1 MLNNRENKMKKLFNT
16 SLVALL
22 TSSPF
27 LANAEGL
34 ERVNI
39 DPSFMFTEGST
50 AEIGFGNVSPSL
62 PAVKGTG
69 SAFTFQ
75 SGLDVAT
82 SFSVLTGSVKTELG
96 DNFDLGLFYT
106 SQGNGVGIDY
116 GTIGSEAN
124 VTIKADLEI
133 PTLAMI
139 GKYQI
144 NEAMS
149 VFVGAKQSTVK
160 KGATLKLGSDTSAI
174 SLNGNV
180 LPDVT
185 SHWELAKKSGIGAIY
200 GAAYEMP
207 EIALRVVLTI
217 EDDIDLAIPATSKGG
232 LASTGTATASIGDA
246 MSLNFQT
253 GIAEDTLLFGNIRRS
268 SWKDNQVKVPTP
280 AGLAQVSSFS
290 DGDSYSLGIG
300 RKISDDLS
308 VSISGFYDG
317 SSGGA
322 VSELAPTGATRT
334 LSVGGKYAIA
344 DNADLSL
351 GGSYSKRGDVLTGTY
366 KASLTDSE
374 VISLGAKLAFSF

>member
-1 MLNNRENKMKKLFNT
+1 MKKLFN
-16 SLVALL
+16 SGLVALL
-22 TSSPF
+22 ATTPF
-27 LANAEGL
+27 FVNAEGL
-34 ERVNI
+34 ERINI
-39 DPSFMFTEGST
+39 DPSFMFTEGSS
-50 AEIGFGNVSPSL
+50 AEIGFANISPSF

-69 SAFTFQ
+69 SSFTFQ
-75 SGLDVAT
+75 SGLKVAP
-82 SFSVLTGSVKTELG
+82 SFSALTGSVKTELG

-106 SQGNGVGIDY
+106 NQGNGVGIDY

-160 KGATLKLGSDTSAI
+160 AGATLKLGNDTSSI
-174 SLNGNV
+174 SGNGNP

-185 SHWELAKKSGIGAIY
+185 SHWELSKKSGIGAIY

-207 EIALRVVLTI
+207 EIALRVVLTV
-217 EDDIDLAIPATSKGG
+217 EDDIDLNIAATTKGG
-232 LASTGTATASIGDA
+232 AAATGTATASIGDA
-246 MSLNFQT
+246 ISLNFQT

-268 SWKDNQVKVPTP
+268 SWADNQVKVPTA

-322 VSELAPTGATRT
+322 VSELAPTGSTKT

-344 DNADLSL
+344 DNADLSI
-351 GGSYSKRGDVLTGTY
+351 GGSYSQRGDVLTGTY
-366 KASLTDSE
+366 KASLTDSK
-374 VISLGAKLAFSF
+374 VISLGAKIAFSF

>member
-1 MLNNRENKMKKLFNT
+1 MKKFFN
-16 SLVALL
+16 SGLVALL
-22 TSSPF
+22 TTTPF
-27 LANAEGL
+27 FVNAEGL
-34 ERVNI
+34 ERINI
-39 DPSFMFTEGST
+39 DPSFMFTEGSS
-50 AEIGFGNVSPSL
+50 AEIGFANISPSF

-75 SGLDVAT
+75 SGLKVAP
-82 SFSVLTGSVKTELG
+82 SFSAITGSVKTELG
-96 DNFDLGLFYT
+96 DSFDLGLFYT

-116 GTIGSEAN
+116 GTIGAEAN

-160 KGATLKLGSDTSAI
+160 SGATLKLGSDS
-174 SLNGNV
+174 GNANP

-185 SHWELAKKSGIGAIY
+185 SHWELTKKSGIGAIY

-207 EIALRVVLTI
+207 EIALRVVLTV
-217 EDDIDLAIPATSKGG
+217 EDDIDLSIPATAKGG
-232 LASTGTATASIGDA
+232 LAATGTATASIGDA
-246 MSLNFQT
+246 ISLNFQT

-268 SWKDNQVKVPTP
+268 SWADNQVKVPFLVVGMQP
-280 AGLAQVSSFS
+280 VSSFS

-300 RKISDDLS
+300 RKISEDLS

-322 VSELAPTGATRT
+322 VSELAPTGATKT

-344 DNADLSL
+344 DNADLSI
-351 GGSYSKRGDVLTGTY
+351 GGSYSQRGDVLTGTY

>member
-1 MLNNRENKMKKLFNT
+1 MKKFFN
-16 SLVALL
+16 SGLVALL
-22 TSSPF
+22 TTTPF
-27 LANAEGL
+27 FVNAEGL
-34 ERVNI
+34 ERINI
-39 DPSFMFTEGST
+39 DPSFMFTEGSS
-50 AEIGFGNVSPSL
+50 AEIGFANISPSF

-75 SGLDVAT
+75 SGLKVAP
-82 SFSVLTGSVKTELG
+82 SFSAITGSVKTELG
-96 DNFDLGLFYT
+96 DSFDLGLFYT

-116 GTIGSEAN
+116 GTIGAEAN

-160 KGATLKLGSDTSAI
+160 SGATLKLGSDS
-174 SLNGNV
+174 GNANP

-185 SHWELAKKSGIGAIY
+185 SHWELTKKSGIGAIY

-207 EIALRVVLTI
+207 EIALRVVLTV
-217 EDDIDLAIPATSKGG
+217 EDDIDLSIPATAKGG
-232 LASTGTATASIGDA
+232 LADTGTATASIGDA
-246 MSLNFQT
+246 ISLNFQT

-268 SWKDNQVKVPTP
+268 SWADNQVKVPFLVVGMQP
-280 AGLAQVSSFS
+280 VSSFS

-300 RKISDDLS
+300 RKINEDLS

-322 VSELAPTGATRT
+322 VSELAPTGATKT

-344 DNADLSL
+344 DNADLSI
-351 GGSYSKRGDVLTGTY
+351 GGSYSQRGDVLTGTY

>member
-1 MLNNRENKMKKLFNT
+1 MRKIIHTGLA
-16 SLVALL
+16 ALL
-22 TSSPF
+22 CSAPY

-34 ERVNI
+34 ERINI
-39 DPSFMFTEGST
+39 DPNFMFTDGSS
-50 AEIGFGNVSPSL
+50 AEISFANISPSF

-75 SGLDVAT
+75 SGLDVAP
-82 SFSVLTGSVKTELG
+82 SFSALTGSVKTDLG
-96 DNFDLGLFYT
+96 DNFALGLFYT

-124 VTIKADLEI
+124 VTIKADLEM
-133 PTLAMI
+133 PTLAAI

-144 NEAMS
+144 NDNIS

-160 KGATLKLGSDTSAI
+160 KGATLKLGSDTSSI
-174 SLNGNV
+174 SKNGNP

-185 SHWELAKKSGIGAIY
+185 SHWELDKKAGIGAIY

-207 EIALRVVLTI
+207 EIALRVTLTI
-217 EDDIDLAIPATSKGG
+217 EDDIYLKIPATAKGG
-232 LASTGTATASIGDA
+232 AAATGTATASIGDA

-268 SWKDNQVKVPTP
+268 NWKDNQVKVPFSGV
-280 AGLAQVSSFS
+280 GLQQVSSFS

-334 LSVGGKYAIA
+334 LSLGGKYAIA
-344 DNADLSL
+344 DNADLSI

-366 KASLTDSE
+366 KASLTDSK
-374 VISLGAKLAFSF
+374 VISLGAKVAFSF

>member
-1 MLNNRENKMKKLFNT
+1 MKKIIYTGLA
-16 SLVALL
+16 ALL
-22 TSSPF
+22 GSTPF
-27 LANAEGL
+27 VVNAEGL
-34 ERVNI
+34 ERINI
-39 DPSFMFTEGST
+39 DPSFMFTEGNS
-50 AEIGFGNVSPSL
+50 AEISFANISPSF

-82 SFSVLTGSVKTELG
+82 SFSALSGSVKTDLG
-96 DNFDLGLFYT
+96 DSIALGLFYT

-124 VTIKADLEI
+124 VTIKADLEM
-133 PTLAMI
+133 PTLAAI

-144 NEAMS
+144 NDNIS
-149 VFVGAKQSTVK
+149 VFLGAKQSTVK

-174 SLNGNV
+174 SGNGNP

-185 SHWELAKKSGIGAIY
+185 SHWELDKKAGIGAIY
-200 GAAYEMP
+200 GASYEMP
-207 EIALRVVLTI
+207 EIALRVTLTI
-217 EDDIDLAIPATSKGG
+217 EDDIDLKIPATAKGG
-232 LASTGTATASIGDA
+232 AAATGTATASIGDA

-268 SWKDNQVKVPTP
+268 SWADNQVKVPTA

-300 RKISDDLS
+300 RKINDDLS

-334 LSVGGKYAIA
+334 LSLGGKYAIA
-344 DNADLSL
+344 DNADLSI

-366 KASLTDSE
+366 KASLTDSK
-374 VISLGAKLAFSF
+374 VVSLGAKVAFSF

>member
-1 MLNNRENKMKKLFNT
+1 MKKLFN
-16 SLVALL
+16 SGLVALL
-22 TSSPF
+22 ATTPF
-27 LANAEGL
+27 FVNAEGL
-34 ERVNI
+34 ERINI
-39 DPSFMFTEGST
+39 DPSFMFTEGSS
-50 AEIGFGNVSPSL
+50 AEIGFANISPSF

-69 SAFTFQ
+69 SSFTFQ
-75 SGLDVAT
+75 SGLKVAP
-82 SFSVLTGSVKTELG
+82 SFSALTGSVKTELG

-106 SQGNGVGIDY
+106 NQGNGVGIDY

-160 KGATLKLGSDTSAI
+160 AGATLKLGNDTSSI
-174 SLNGNV
+174 SGNGNP

-185 SHWELAKKSGIGAIY
+185 SHWELSKKSGIGAIY

-207 EIALRVVLTI
+207 EIALRVVLTV
-217 EDDIDLAIPATSKGG
+217 EDDIDLNIAATAKGG

-268 SWKDNQVKVPTP
+268 SWADNQVRVPTP
-280 AGLAQVSSFS
+280 AGLAKVSSFS

-322 VSELAPTGATRT
+322 VSELAPTGSTKT

-344 DNADLSL
+344 DNADLSI
-351 GGSYSKRGDVLTGTY
+351 GGSYSQRGDVLTGTY
-366 KASLTDSE
+366 KASLTDSK
-374 VISLGAKLAFSF
+374 VISLGAKIAFSF

>member
-1 MLNNRENKMKKLFNT
+1 MKKLFNT

-39 DPSFMFTEGST
+39 DPSFMFSEGST

-106 SQGNGVGIDY
+106 TQGNGVGIDY

-174 SLNGNV
+174 SGNGNV

-232 LASTGTATASIGDA
+232 AASTGTATASIGDA

-322 VSELAPTGATRT
+322 VSELAPTGSTKT

-344 DNADLSL
+344 DNADLSI
-351 GGSYSKRGDVLTGTY
+351 GGSYSQRGDVLTGTY

-374 VISLGAKLAFSF
+374 VISLGAKIAFSF

>member
-1 MLNNRENKMKKLFNT
+1 MKKIIYTGLA
-16 SLVALL
+16 ALL
-22 TSSPF
+22 CSAPY

-34 ERVNI
+34 ERINI
-39 DPSFMFTEGST
+39 DPSFMFTEGNS
-50 AEIGFGNVSPSL
+50 AEISFANISPSF

-69 SAFTFQ
+69 SNFTFQ
-75 SGLDVAT
+75 SGLDVAP
-82 SFSVLTGSVKTELG
+82 SFSALTGSVKTDLG
-96 DNFDLGLFYT
+96 DNFALGLFYT
-106 SQGNGVGIDY
+106 SQGNGVGIDW

-133 PTLAMI
+133 PTLAAI

-144 NEAMS
+144 NENIS

-160 KGATLKLGSDTSAI
+160 KGATLKLGSDTS
-174 SLNGNV
+174 SVSKNGNP

-185 SHWELAKKSGIGAIY
+185 SHWELDKKAGIGAIY

-207 EIALRVVLTI
+207 EIALRVTLTI
-217 EDDIDLAIPATSKGG
+217 EDDIDLKIPATAKDG
-232 LASTGTATASIGDA
+232 AAATGTATASIGDA

-268 SWKDNQVKVPTP
+268 SWKDNQVKVPFT
-280 AGLAQVSSFS
+280 GLGLQQVSSFS

-317 SSGGA
+317 SAGGT

-334 LSVGGKYAIA
+334 LSLGGKYAIA
-344 DNADLSL
+344 DNADLSI
-351 GGSYSKRGDVLTGTY
+351 GGSYSQRGDVLTGIY
-366 KASLTDSE
+366 KGSLTDSK
-374 VISLGAKLAFSF
+374 VISLGAKVAFSF

>member
-1 MLNNRENKMKKLFNT
+1 MKKLFNT
-16 SLVALL
+16 SLVTLL

-174 SLNGNV
+174 SGNGNV

-268 SWKDNQVKVPTP
+268 SWADNQVKVPTP

>member
-1 MLNNRENKMKKLFNT
+1 MNKLFNT

-75 SGLDVAT
+75 SGLEVAT

-116 GTIGSEAN
+116 GTIGSEAD

-174 SLNGNV
+174 SGNGNV

-232 LASTGTATASIGDA
+232 AASTGTATASIGDA
-246 MSLNFQT
+246 MSLSFQT

-268 SWKDNQVKVPTP
+268 SWADNQVKVPTP

-300 RKISDDLS
+300 RKISEDLS

-322 VSELAPTGATRT
+322 VSELAPTGATKT

-344 DNADLSL
+344 DNADLSI
-351 GGSYSKRGDVLTGTY
+351 GGSYSQRGDVLTGTY

>member
-1 MLNNRENKMKKLFNT
+1 MKKLINNG
-16 SLVALL
+16 LVALL
-22 TSSPF
+22 TATPF
-27 LANAEGL
+27 FVNAEGL
-34 ERVNI
+34 ERINI
-39 DPSFMFTEGST
+39 DPSFMFTEGSS
-50 AEIGFGNVSPSL
+50 AEIGFANISPSF

-69 SAFTFQ
+69 SNFTFQ
-75 SGLDVAT
+75 SGLKVAP
-82 SFSVLTGSVKTELG
+82 SFSALTGSVKTELG
-96 DNFDLGLFYT
+96 ENFDLGLFYT
-106 SQGNGVGIDY
+106 NQGNGVGIDY

-149 VFVGAKQSTVK
+149 VFIGAKQSTVK
-160 KGATLKLGSDTSAI
+160 KGATLKLGSDTSSI
-174 SLNGNV
+174 SGNGNL

-185 SHWELAKKSGIGAIY
+185 SHWELAEKSGIGAIY

-217 EDDIDLAIPATSKGG
+217 EDDIDLNIAATSKGG

-246 MSLNFQT
+246 ISLNFQT
-253 GIAEDTLLFGNIRRS
+253 GVAEDTLLFGNFRRS
-268 SWKDNQVKVPTP
+268 SWADNQVRVPTP
-280 AGLAQVSSFS
+280 AGLTKVSSFS
-290 DGDSYSLGIG
+290 DGDSYSLGVG

-322 VSELAPTGATRT
+322 VSELAPTGSTKT

-344 DNADLSL
+344 DNADLSI
-351 GGSYSKRGDVLTGTY
+351 GGSYSQRGDVLTGTY
-366 KASLTDSE
+366 KASLTDSN
-374 VISLGAKLAFSF
+374 VISLGAKIAFSF

>member
-1 MLNNRENKMKKLFNT
+1 MKKIIYTGLAT
-16 SLVALL
+16 LL
-22 TSSPF
+22 CSAPY

-34 ERVNI
+34 ERINI
-39 DPSFMFTEGST
+39 DPSFMFTAGNS
-50 AEIGFGNVSPSL
+50 AEISFANVSPSF

-69 SAFTFQ
+69 SNYTFQ

-82 SFSVLTGSVKTELG
+82 SFSALTGSVKTDLG
-96 DNFDLGLFYT
+96 DNFALGLFYT
-106 SQGNGVGIDY
+106 SQGNGVGIDW

-133 PTLAMI
+133 PTLAAI

-144 NEAMS
+144 NENIS

-174 SLNGNV
+174 SGNGNP

-185 SHWELAKKSGIGAIY
+185 SHWELDKKAAIGAIY

-207 EIALRVVLTI
+207 DIALRVTLTI
-217 EDDIDLAIPATSKGG
+217 EDDIDLKIPATAKGG
-232 LASTGTATASIGDA
+232 AAATGTATASIGDA

-268 SWKDNQVKVPTP
+268 SWKDNQVKVPFT
-280 AGLAQVSSFS
+280 GLGLQQVSSFS

-317 SSGGA
+317 SAGGT

-334 LSVGGKYAIA
+334 LSLGGKYAIA
-344 DNADLSL
+344 DNADLSI
-351 GGSYSKRGDVLTGTY
+351 GGSYSQRGDVLTGIY
-366 KASLTDSE
+366 KGSLTDSK
-374 VISLGAKLAFSF
+374 VISLGAKVAFSF

>member
-1 MLNNRENKMKKLFNT
+1 
-16 SLVALL
+16 
-22 TSSPF
+22 
-27 LANAEGL
+27 
-34 ERVNI
+34 
-39 DPSFMFTEGST
+39 
-50 AEIGFGNVSPSL
+50 
-62 PAVKGTG
+62 
-69 SAFTFQ
+69 
-75 SGLDVAT
+75 
-82 SFSVLTGSVKTELG
+82 
-96 DNFDLGLFYT
+96 
-106 SQGNGVGIDY
+106 
-116 GTIGSEAN
+116 
-124 VTIKADLEI
+124 
-133 PTLAMI
+133 
-139 GKYQI
+139 
-144 NEAMS
+144 
-149 VFVGAKQSTVK
+149 
-160 KGATLKLGSDTSAI
+160 
-174 SLNGNV
+174 
-180 LPDVT
+180 
-185 SHWELAKKSGIGAIY
+185 
-200 GAAYEMP
+200 MP

-232 LASTGTATASIGDA
+232 AASTGTATASIGDA

>member
-1 MLNNRENKMKKLFNT
+1 MKKLFNT

-116 GTIGSEAN
+116 GTIGSEAD

-174 SLNGNV
+174 SGNGNV

-232 LASTGTATASIGDA
+232 AASTGTATASIGDA

-322 VSELAPTGATRT
+322 ISELAPTGATRT